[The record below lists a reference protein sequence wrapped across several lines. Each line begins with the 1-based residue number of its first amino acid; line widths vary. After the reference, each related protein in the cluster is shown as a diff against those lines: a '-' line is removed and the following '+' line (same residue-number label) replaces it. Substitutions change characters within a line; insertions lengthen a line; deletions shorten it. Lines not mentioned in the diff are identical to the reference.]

1 MIVVHLHPVV
11 ILYPD
16 FLGIFS
22 VQPERLDPSGKRE
35 HEEVVGISGMYVPFP
50 VRCQIV
56 DEK

>member
-1 MIVVHLHPVV
+1 M
-11 ILYPD
+11 D

-22 VQPERLDPSGKRE
+22 VQPERLDPSGKRK